1 MSKNLPNSESPL
13 VSLHAPWNHNKNA
26 IWIASTVRLCRNI
39 EKFKFPQKLEAE
51 RKSQVLQ
58 LTSKTFLQAP
68 GLLNP
73 YILKADSISPAEK
86 EFLIEHFLLFEG
98 FQEAGAGAAFGLDE
112 TGETITLFNIKE
124 HLQIQATDCSGDIE
138 KSWAKVVAIENK
150 LASEVNF
157 AFSPKFGYL
166 TADPLHA
173 GTGLLVSAFLHVP
186 ALIHQHTLREHLE
199 KEKAEGIVTTGL
211 QGSPDDLVGD
221 ILMLRNIHTLG
232 LNEETIISC
241 VRNSILRI
249 VVAEKEARSK
259 IKASQDLFFKDHICR
274 AIGLLKYSYRLDA
287 QESLN
292 ALSFLKLG
300 IELGWVKGMSIEEI
314 NTLFFD
320 SRRSHLI
327 YLLHNEDSKADIAP
341 QRAEYLREKAAKLQ
355 FKL

>member
-1 MSKNLPNSESPL
+1 MSKNLPNSQSPL

-58 LTSKTFLQAP
+58 LTSKAVLQAP
-68 GLLNP
+68 SLVNP
-73 YILKADSISPAEK
+73 YILKADVISPAEK

-112 TGETITLFNIKE
+112 TGETIVLFNIKE
-124 HLQIQATDCSGDIE
+124 HIQIQATDCSGDIE
-138 KSWAKVVAIENK
+138 KAWAKVVAIENK
-150 LASEVNF
+150 LATEVNF
-157 AFSPKFGYL
+157 AYSPKFGYL
-166 TADPLHA
+166 TGDPLHA
-173 GTGLLVSAFLHVP
+173 GTGLLVSAYLHVP
-186 ALIHQHTLREHLE
+186 ALIHQHTLTEHLE
-199 KEKAEGIVTTGL
+199 KEKLEGIMTTGL

-221 ILMLRNIHTLG
+221 ILMLRNSHTLG
-232 LNEETIISC
+232 LNEEAIISS
-241 VRNSILRI
+241 VRNAILRI
-249 VVAEKEARSK
+249 VVAEKDARSK
-259 IKASQDLFFKDHICR
+259 IKASEDVFFKDHICR
-274 AIGLLKYSYRLDA
+274 AIGLLKHSYKLDA
-287 QESLN
+287 QESLS

-300 IELGWVKGMSIEEI
+300 LELGWVKGMSIEDI

-327 YLLHNEDSKADIAP
+327 YLLHNEETKADIAV
-341 QRAEYLREKAAKLQ
+341 QRAEYLREKASKLQ